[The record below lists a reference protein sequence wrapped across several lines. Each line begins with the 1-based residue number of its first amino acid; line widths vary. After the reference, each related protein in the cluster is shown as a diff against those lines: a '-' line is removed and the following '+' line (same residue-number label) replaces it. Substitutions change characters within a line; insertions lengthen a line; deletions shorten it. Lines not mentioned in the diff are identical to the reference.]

1 MVVIN
6 GRINSTVPGIIRA
19 TPSHIFVDTST
30 NPATIINQPYQS
42 NITNG
47 SFSITIP
54 QSQNLTGQPNVRTEG
69 ITYKFELLRSD
80 TTIRYFLGNGNEY
93 FGNVHQ
99 HTDTLWYTGTLPHD
113 AVNQS
118 RLDRVE
124 KIEYT
129 AFQDSIYAIAPD
141 SNSAVDFSTLVA
153 IPAQAPYLDI
163 SLYRLAEIITTNQ
176 IYKDRISSRFNYRG
190 IYSSTISYVL
200 NDVVS
205 FNGNSYI
212 WRNSSSLTG
221 QTPPTT
227 GSDANWLMLASKGD
241 TGSGTTATIVGYNA
255 TTWTGSNQ
263 AAARGDVRDAI
274 ASIPNPDLSNYF
286 TKSEALPRNN
296 AVMTGT
302 SKRSAVSYPIAE
314 AEKDTEIPTIRYVE
328 NTVTGLAFTRLSSP
342 IVFARRV
349 TAQSVSL
356 GTRTTIL
363 WDNRVINTGTVIDTN
378 GNFTVPAT
386 ANYLFYVKLSLTIVG
401 LYAGNQT
408 RGNIRCILTSG
419 ATEIGDLFLD
429 NFATVNDTWY
439 LRREGWRFEAN
450 LTQGDVYQIRYLIDS
465 QSLGGS
471 STQGISSSG
480 NAITGSNVNNQLLI
494 WRT

>member
-1 MVVIN
+1 MVTIN
-6 GRINSTVPGIIRA
+6 GKINSSFGGIIRA
-19 TPSHIFVDTST
+19 IPTHLFVDTST
-30 NPATIINQPYQS
+30 SPATIVNQPIQAA
-42 NITNG
+42 ITNG
-47 SFSITIP
+47 SFSISIP
-54 QSQNLTGQPNVRTEG
+54 QSQNLTGQPNIKTEG
-69 ITYKFELLRSD
+69 VTYKFELLKSD
-80 TTIRYFLGNGNEY
+80 TTIRYFFGNGNEY
-93 FGNVHQ
+93 TGNVHQ
-99 HTDTLWYTGTLPHD
+99 HTDNLWYTGTLPHD
-113 AVNQS
+113 AVNQV

-124 KIEYT
+124 KVEYS
-129 AFQDSIYAIAPD
+129 AIQEPIYAVAPD
-141 SNSAVDFSTLVA
+141 SATAVDFSTLIS

-176 IYKDRISSRFNYRG
+176 IYKERISSRFNYRG
-190 IYSSTISYVL
+190 IYSASVSYVL

-205 FNGNSYI
+205 HNGNSYI

-221 QTPPTT
+221 QAPPAT

-255 TTWTGSNQ
+255 TAWTGSNQ

-296 AVMTGT
+296 AVMTGS
-302 SKRSAVSYPIAE
+302 SKRAVVSYPVLE
-314 AEKDTEIPTIRYVE
+314 SDKDTEIPTARYVE
-328 NTVTGLAFTRLSSP
+328 NAIGALAFTRLSSP

-349 TAQSVSL
+349 AAQSVSL
-356 GTRTTIL
+356 GARTTIL
-363 WDNRVINTGTVIDTN
+363 WDNRVINTGVTVDTN
-378 GNFTVPAT
+378 GNFTVPVSAS
-386 ANYLFYVKLSLTIVG
+386 YLFYVKLSLTIVG

-419 ATEIGDLFLD
+419 STEIGDFFLD

-450 LTQGDVYQIRYLIDS
+450 MTQGEVFQIRYLIES

-480 NAITGSNVNNQLLI
+480 NGITGSNVNNQLLI
-494 WRT
+494 WRI